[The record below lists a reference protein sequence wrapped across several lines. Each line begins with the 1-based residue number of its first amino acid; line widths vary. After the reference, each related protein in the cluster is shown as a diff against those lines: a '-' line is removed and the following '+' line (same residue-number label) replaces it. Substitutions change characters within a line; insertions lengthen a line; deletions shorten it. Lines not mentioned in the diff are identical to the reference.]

1 MLKRYVALLV
11 WVLSAPQLAS
21 QAPPPSAGG
30 DPPNVVASRKDHA
43 QEAYVVEESR
53 TSWRFENDGTGRMRK
68 YIRVRVQSDA
78 GVEQWGQLQLP
89 YNSANE
95 RMEIGYV
102 RVLKDDGAVITALA
116 DAVQDLSSAVQR
128 VAPVYTDTREKH
140 VTVPGL
146 RPGDRLEF
154 DVTTVIDTPLAPGHF
169 WTEHDFIPTG
179 IVLDDELEIDVPGDR
194 TVTLLTRPGIG
205 HTSEMRNGRRI
216 HRWHT
221 DRRAAADAAG
231 AGSPTIKKR
240 TTREVSAVR
249 LTTFPSWEAVGR
261 WYGTLER
268 TQRAPTPEIRRK
280 AAELTAK
287 RATAIDKLRALY
299 EYVSTNFRYV
309 SLSFGVGRYQP
320 HAAADVL
327 HNQYGDCKDKH
338 TLLASLG
345 ESIGL
350 HASAVLINSSLK
362 LDPDFPSPSQF
373 DHVITRVLID
383 GEEIWLDTTPEVAPF
398 RLLAPPLRHKQALIV
413 DGSAG
418 SHLELSPA
426 ETPTPNRTTLAMEGT
441 LSESGALATKVRF
454 DSSGDFELGLRT
466 LFRQAPETLR
476 KTVLERMMASGGLG
490 GEVTSWTMTDPAAID
505 KPFTIECQTKKA
517 NFASWTTK
525 RLDLKLPFADFVDIG
540 RDVMEEREGESPI
553 EQGSAR
559 QARYTVRIE
568 LPATVT
574 AHAPVPVSIARDYAD
589 YRSDYRVQANVF
601 TAERSFT
608 IRDTELP
615 ADRRNDY
622 AAFRRVVERDV
633 KQALGLEGTVPS
645 TVGVATELKVDELED
660 AGEEALDAGRY
671 QQAVSLFKRII
682 QLEPAHK
689 TAWSSLGRAYI
700 ELQQSD
706 LAIEALRKQIEINAY
721 DPYAYNNLGRALVQQ
736 QKFSDGEVAFRKQL
750 ELNPLDR
757 YAHANLG
764 MMYLEWRKYEAA
776 AAELETAVRL
786 SSKDAI
792 LSIRLGEAYLNL
804 HQHDKAMAAFDR
816 AAALDPNPEVWN
828 QIAYQLALNK
838 TELEL
843 GLRYAESAVA
853 STAGAARNLSVEN
866 VTAMGLWTVGS
877 LAAQW
882 DTLGW
887 VHFAKGDTSRAEKF
901 VRASWL
907 LIQNTEVGDH
917 LGQIYEKQGRRDEA
931 ARMYAL
937 ALAAE
942 RPDGR
947 TRDRLAA
954 LLEPGQS
961 VDAVVERH
969 RQELVQERTISVN
982 ANAPGGSA
990 ADFFVLF
997 ARGAVEAVKF
1007 ISGDERLRSSA
1018 DALRAVKY
1026 EAVFPD
1032 EAPAKILR
1040 RGTLSCSSPRRDC
1053 HFVMALPRDA
1063 QLAEQR

>member
-1 MLKRYVALLV
+1 M
-11 WVLSAPQLAS
+11 
-21 QAPPPSAGG
+21 
-30 DPPNVVASRKDHA
+30 
-43 QEAYVVEESR
+43 
-53 TSWRFENDGTGRMRK
+53 
-68 YIRVRVQSDA
+68 
-78 GVEQWGQLQLP
+78 
-89 YNSANE
+89 
-95 RMEIGYV
+95 
-102 RVLKDDGAVITALA
+102 
-116 DAVQDLSSAVQR
+116 
-128 VAPVYTDTREKH
+128 
-140 VTVPGL
+140 
-146 RPGDRLEF
+146 
-154 DVTTVIDTPLAPGHF
+154 
-169 WTEHDFIPTG
+169 
-179 IVLDDELEIDVPGDR
+179 
-194 TVTLLTRPGIG
+194 
-205 HTSEMRNGRRI
+205 
-216 HRWHT
+216 
-221 DRRAAADAAG
+221 
-231 AGSPTIKKR
+231 
-240 TTREVSAVR
+240 
-249 LTTFPSWEAVGR
+249 
-261 WYGTLER
+261 
-268 TQRAPTPEIRRK
+268 
-280 AAELTAK
+280 
-287 RATAIDKLRALY
+287 
-299 EYVSTNFRYV
+299 
-309 SLSFGVGRYQP
+309 
-320 HAAADVL
+320 L

-373 DHVITRVLID
+373 DHVITRVVIE
-383 GEEIWLDTTPEVAPF
+383 GQEIWLDTTAEVAPF
-398 RLLAPPLRHKQALIV
+398 RLLARPLRNKQALVV
-413 DGSAG
+413 DSSAG

-426 ETPTPNRTTLAMEGT
+426 ETPTPNRTALVMEGT

-454 DSSGDFELGLRT
+454 DSSGDFELGLRA
-466 LFRQAPETLR
+466 LFRQAPEALR
-476 KTVLERMMASGGLG
+476 KMVLERMMAGGGLG

-517 NFASWTTK
+517 NFTSWSTK
-525 RLDLKLPFADFVDIG
+525 RIDIKLPFADFVDIG
-540 RDVMEEREGESPI
+540 RDATEEGEGESPI
-553 EQGSAR
+553 EQGPTR
-559 QARYTVRIE
+559 QARYTFRIE

-574 AHAPVPVSIARDYAD
+574 AHVPVPVSIARDYAD
-589 YRSDYRVQANVF
+589 YRADYRVQANVF
-601 TAERSFT
+601 TADRSLT
-608 IRDTELP
+608 IRSGELG
-615 ADRRNDY
+615 ADRRDDY
-622 AAFRRVVERDV
+622 AAFRRVVERDF
-633 KQALGLEGTVPS
+633 KQLLGLEGAALS
-645 TVGVATELKVDELED
+645 TAGVSTELKVDELED

-671 QQAVSLFKRII
+671 QQAVSLFKRIT

-689 TAWSSLGRAYI
+689 TAWNALGRAYI

-764 MMYLEWRKYEAA
+764 EMYLEWRKYDAA

-804 HQHDKAMAAFDR
+804 HQRDKAMGAFDR
-816 AAALDPNPEVWN
+816 AAALDPKPEVWN

-838 TELEL
+838 TDLEL

-853 STAGAARNLSVEN
+853 STAGAARNLSVDS

-887 VHFAKGDTSRAEKF
+887 VHFAKGDLSRAEKF

-907 LIQNTEVGDH
+907 LIQNAEVGDH
-917 LGQIYEKQGRRDEA
+917 LGQIYEKEGRRDEA

-937 ALAAE
+937 SLAAE

-947 TRDRLAA
+947 TSGRLAA
-954 LLEPGQS
+954 LLEPGQG

-969 RQELVQERTISVN
+969 RHELVQERTLNVN

-990 ADFFVLF
+990 DFFVLF
-997 ARGAVEAVKF
+997 ARGGVEAVKF
-1007 ISGDERLRSSA
+1007 IGGDERLRSSA

-1032 EAPAKILR
+1032 DTPAKILR
-1040 RGTLSCSSPRRDC
+1040 RGTLSCPAERREC